1 MAVLYILVK
10 FVVLFFHHY
19 YFLYSQAYHSRYMT
33 DDWEFYKK
41 NSAMKLPR
49 LKCEQPYFPIITN
62 LFFNRETQDIIFSNI
77 AIDSN
82 LGFLSVGLR
91 LYSQVISNSQRDF
104 GISKFCSSWAFQFFH
119 IYGKDGKLGFL
130 KTSLPCTSKFFPIH

>member
-1 MAVLYILVK
+1 MQIIETLLYGDRSLDAKSNTLILNATIDFLFVTKRFEINLFKLDMAVLYILVK
-10 FVVLFFHHY
+10 FVDLFFHHY

-62 LFFNRETQDIIFSNI
+62 LVFNRET
-77 AIDSN
+77 
-82 LGFLSVGLR
+82 
-91 LYSQVISNSQRDF
+91 
-104 GISKFCSSWAFQFFH
+104 
-119 IYGKDGKLGFL
+119 
-130 KTSLPCTSKFFPIH
+130 